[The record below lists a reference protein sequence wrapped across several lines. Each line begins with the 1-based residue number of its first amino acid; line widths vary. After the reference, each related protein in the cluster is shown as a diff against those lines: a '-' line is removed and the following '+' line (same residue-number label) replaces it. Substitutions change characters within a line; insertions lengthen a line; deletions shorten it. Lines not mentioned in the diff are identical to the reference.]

1 MLFYGHFGSG
11 QAFHEGMIATVRQA
25 SPGRLFAGGLVGPVA
40 ACLCIV
46 GFWHVYLN
54 LRASTLLRRLVFLAF
69 AVLMV
74 TGSAI
79 HTLWTTKGLALKYC
93 SDQAGPCSDLVT
105 ATNAYWNLVY
115 ELGAI
120 PGFMGAIL
128 LFVLVLSGRTWYPRW
143 TALVN
148 PALLSLLEPLA
159 SRVPAPLGAA
169 LVGGFTNLSIAVFF
183 FTSVSTTWASR
194 RET

>member
-1 MLFYGHFGSG
+1 LFFAGDMLFYGHFGSG
-11 QAFHEGMIATVRQA
+11 QAFREGMIATVRQA
-25 SPGRLFAGGLVGPVA
+25 SPERVFAGGRVGPVA

-54 LRASTLLRRLVFLAF
+54 LRASTLLRRLMFLALT
-69 AVLMV
+69 VLMV

-105 ATNAYWNLVY
+105 ATSSYWNLVHD
-115 ELGAI
+115 LGAI

-128 LFVLVLSGRTWYPRW
+128 LLALVLSGRT
-143 TALVN
+143 
-148 PALLSLLEPLA
+148 
-159 SRVPAPLGAA
+159 
-169 LVGGFTNLSIAVFF
+169 
-183 FTSVSTTWASR
+183 
-194 RET
+194 